1 MDDEKIRALQI
12 DLLMEAERYE
22 DLEALLMPL
31 QREHPNETE
40 ILMALA
46 AVNSRMGNNRQAIR
60 WYERVRLATRP
71 EERIEVLNPLASA
84 YFGDGNNEK
93 AREMLEKSLTVDP
106 DQPEI
111 RRLLDQALG
120 KGGNSLR

>member
-1 MDDEKIRALQI
+1 
-12 DLLMEAERYE
+12 
-22 DLEALLMPL
+22 MPL

-46 AVNSRMGNNRQAIR
+46 AVNSRMGNNREAIR

-71 EERIEVLNPLASA
+71 EDRIEVLNPLASA